1 MESGD
6 SDAAPMILTNE
17 VSRAFLSL
25 GYHYSERDKKLK
37 EWDLKKLSSR
47 WVRGAPNNSTALI
60 ITDDE
65 IIHN

>member
-25 GYHYSERDKKLK
+25 GYHNSERDKKTK
-37 EWDLKKLSSR
+37 GMGFKKIVEPLGEGGTQQLDGVDYNR
-47 WVRGAPNNSTALI
+47 
-60 ITDDE
+60 
-65 IIHN
+65 